1 MAKFSKNALFSTD
14 IAIDLGTAN
23 TLVYVR
29 GRGVVIATGMS
40 TEMGK
45 IADWHYSG
53 LDQGTVVDNRVYLD
67 AGPRN
72 YRANVL
78 GAFLHVTL

>member
-1 MAKFSKNALFSTD
+1 MMAPQPAFGQEMGLRLPVSQR
-14 IAIDLGTAN
+14 TA
-23 TLVYVR
+23 VR
-29 GRGVVIATGMS
+29 FFYHF
-40 TEMGK
+40 EMGK

-53 LDQGTVVDNRVYLD
+53 LDQGTVVDNRVYLG

-78 GAFLHVTL
+78 GAFLQVTL